1 MTYWQQN
8 IENFISCNTERGQ
21 GTVCGPGDLKPT
33 ECAQGENI
41 GPEALS
47 GSIGVELYR
56 GVHVDCL
63 RLANLPMLSITVTQ
77 TFLISQYFLSRGNPQ
92 ALRKDWSSIV
102 ALNFTL
108 LISTIICLVVEPNK
122 GAKLET
128 LCLAILAVACSY
140 AGAALAARTARS

>member
-1 MTYWQQN
+1 MNTNESSFTLEVPERRISLFGFRCKLKVFVAVILSVLSFFLMFFLGEGFGDYAL
-8 IENFISCNTERGQ
+8 FIGM
-21 GTVCGPGDLKPT
+21 G
-33 ECAQGENI
+33 A
-41 GPEALS
+41 
-47 GSIGVELYR
+47 Y
-56 GVHVDCL
+56 
-63 RLANLPMLSITVTQ
+63 
-77 TFLISQYFLSRGNPQ
+77 FLISQYFLSRGNPQ

-140 AGAALAARTARS
+140 AGAALAARTARQ

>member
-1 MTYWQQN
+1 MFSVNYFPVLCYVV
-8 IENFISCNTERGQ
+8 EFD
-21 GTVCGPGDLKPT
+21 VAGPGDLKPT
-33 ECAQGENI
+33 ECAQGDNI
-41 GPEALS
+41 GPEAVS

-56 GVHVDCL
+56 GVHVDCF

-128 LCLAILAVACSY
+128 LCFRP
-140 AGAALAARTARS
+140 RTA